1 MDFNQRKDFTKYV
14 SSGIGHDSSY
24 ESLPMQMLPRSK
36 KNSKWQK
43 YTMDTLEN
51 IGLKQIRENRVFADY
66 RKMQQGR
73 LVYSDFDETQTD
85 LRGIAATRKEQ
96 KLPTFLKHYDLIGR
110 IINLLAGEF
119 NKQKDTINIVST
131 DVFSTSEFLRE
142 KDSRIRKFTEDYFN
156 KELEIG
162 LIKKGLDPYKKDFQS
177 EEEKQAYLQKLQQ
190 ERDAIIPPDEIEKD
204 LRKNFKTAIVEWAEK
219 TMEGNY
225 IKFSL
230 DMLDTEE
237 LIDYL
242 ATGRYFRNYYVGHD
256 SYEPETWDVER
267 TFFSQDQEAL
277 YPQDCEYVGT
287 IHLLSGAKLLSRF
300 GHLIPK
306 NIQNKIYGE
315 DFYGSVTDS
324 VGPLTF
330 IENSGVQPT
339 SVPHASYYQQQT
351 AQAFQNLLGVPW
363 GNQYYRG
370 PDGELDSRY
379 SWVNPNSSGGGNNV
393 GWGKAFRDDIN
404 VRTDQVQVTEA
415 YFRSQKLM
423 GLLTIEN
430 PLTEEPYQV
439 MVEEDLVPEFLETY
453 NIKKQSTKSWKEV
466 VDNPLDNVNTITY
479 GFLPQIWIGRKLNAS
494 STNLK
499 EDFYF
504 GIEPLEYQIT
514 GTKNEFD
521 VKIPVAGIITSGI
534 GEMIRALQ
542 IDYNIVMNQNR
553 QYLEKTIGTFFMMDW
568 NLLPSQFKNDE
579 GETTAELIEEWRE
592 TIRELGIGL
601 KDGSPQNT
609 RNQNPSQNSVDQYDI
624 SYINNIQ
631 MNMAMARDYEDKA
644 FEMIGITRERK
655 GSPNEYMTTEGVKQG
670 VEASYA
676 QTEVIYKR
684 FNTAKVKEKE
694 IELAIAQYTTSNKK
708 DISVNYINGQNERI
722 IQNFVDPNFAFR
734 KLEVFPA
741 DDSSK
746 RRELEMFKNI
756 ILQRNTL
763 DSSLYD
769 LGKVITSDNFVTLL
783 EYGLEQEQKKER
795 LVAEERAHEK
805 EVNAQNIDAQ
815 KAQIEN
821 SNAREDK
828 NKQLDRDSNEYIAE
842 TRARA
847 TLADSNANPEAL
859 DKFFDKERL
868 EQSKRESQVKN
879 DQKQQEIN
887 LKKEKQK
894 LDVAGNIS
902 SLDLQFLALKEK
914 AKDRVAKK
922 EMSKDKVTVARVNT

>member
-1 MDFNQRKDFTKYV
+1 MSDFQSRKDFTKYAGGV
-14 SSGIGHDSSY
+14 TSTEY
-24 ESLPMQMLPRSK
+24 ESLPMQMLPRAK
-36 KNSKWQK
+36 KNDKWKK
-43 YTMDTLEN
+43 YVMDTLEN

-85 LRGIAATRKEQ
+85 LRGIAAARNTQ

-119 NKQKDTINIVST
+119 NKQRDTINIVST
-131 DVFSTSEFLRE
+131 DIFSTSEFLRE
-142 KDSRIRKFTEDYFN
+142 KDSRIRKFTEEYFN
-156 KELEIG
+156 KIIEIG
-162 LIKKGLDPYKKDFQS
+162 LIEKGIDPNKNDFKS
-177 EEEKQAYLQKLQQ
+177 DEERQAYLQKLQA
-190 ERDAIIPPDEIEKD
+190 ERDAIIPPEEIEED
-204 LRKNFKTAIVEWAEK
+204 LQKNFKTAIVEWAEK
-219 TMEGNY
+219 TMESNY

-237 LIDYL
+237 LINYL
-242 ATGRYFRNYYVGHD
+242 ATGRYFRNYHVGYD

-267 TFFSQDQEAL
+267 TFFSQDLDVL

-315 DFYGSVTDS
+315 DFYGNVVDS

-330 IENSGVQPT
+330 IENAGVKPT
-339 SVPHASYYQQQT
+339 SVPHASYYQQET
-351 AQAFQNLLGVPW
+351 AKGFQNLLGVPW
-363 GNQYYRG
+363 GNQYYRNS
-370 PDGELDSRY
+370 DGELDSRY
-379 SWVNPNSSGGGNNV
+379 SWVTTGRSSATL
-393 GWGKAFRDDIN
+393 GWGKQFRDDIN

-430 PLTEEPYQV
+430 PLTETPYQI
-439 MVEEDLVPEFLETY
+439 MVEEDLVPEFLEYY

-466 VDNPLDNVNTITY
+466 VDNPMENVNTITY
-479 GFLPQIWIGRKLNAS
+479 GFLPQIWKGHKLNAS

-499 EDFYF
+499 EDYYF
-504 GIEPLEYQIT
+504 GIEPLEFQIT

-568 NLLPSQFKNDE
+568 NLLPSQFKNAQ

-592 TIRELGIGL
+592 TVRELGIGL
-601 KDGSPQNT
+601 VDQSPRNTKGQNP
-609 RNQNPSQNSVDQYDI
+609 NQNNIQQYDI
-624 SYINNIQ
+624 SFINNIQ

-644 FEMIGITRERK
+644 FAMIGITRERS
-655 GSPNEYMTTEGVKQG
+655 GNPNEYMTGEGIKQG

-684 FNTAKVKEKE
+684 FNSAKVKEKE
-694 IELAIAQYTTSNKK
+694 IELAIAQYAAVNKK
-708 DISVNYINGQNERI
+708 DLSVNYINGQNERI

-734 KLEVFPA
+734 KLEVYPA
-741 DDSSK
+741 DDSTK
-746 RRELEMFKNI
+746 RRELETFKQM

-769 LGKVITSDNFVTLL
+769 LGKVVTSNNFVSLL
-783 EYGLEQEQKKER
+783 QYGLEQEQKKQKMLQDER
-795 LVAEERAHEK
+795 NHEK
-805 EVNAQNIDAQ
+805 ELNQQMLDAQ
-815 KAQIEN
+815 KQQIDEA
-821 SNAREDK
+821 NAREDR
-828 NKQLDRDSNEYIAE
+828 NKQLDRDSQEYIAE

-859 DKFFDKERL
+859 DAFFKKEKL
-868 EQSKRESQVKN
+868 EQDERDRKVKN
-879 DQKQQEIN
+879 DIKQQEVE

-894 LDVAGNIS
+894 SDLTDGISKLDME
-902 SLDLQFLALKEK
+902 FLKLRER
-914 AKDRVAKK
+914 AKDRQAKLK
-922 EMSKDKVTVARVNT
+922 ASQDKVTVARVNP

>member
-1 MDFNQRKDFTKYV
+1 MSDFNSQRDFTKYV
-14 SSGIGHDSSY
+14 GGFTSSEY
-24 ESLPMQMLPRSK
+24 EALPMQMLPRSK
-36 KNSKWQK
+36 KDDKWK
-43 YTMDTLEN
+43 RYVMDTLEN

-85 LRGIAATRKEQ
+85 LRGIQSLRQEQ
-96 KLPTFLKHYDLIGR
+96 KLPTFLKHYDIIGR

-131 DVFSTSEFLRE
+131 DVFSTGEFLRE
-142 KDSRIRKFTEDYFN
+142 KDSKIREFTESYFN

-162 LIKKGLDPYKKDFQS
+162 LIEKGLDPFKEDFQS
-177 EEEKQAYLQKLQQ
+177 EEEREAYLQQLKV
-190 ERDAIIPPDEIEKD
+190 ERDAIIPPDEIERD
-204 LRKNFKTAIVEWAEK
+204 LQKNFKTAIVEWAEK
-219 TMEGNY
+219 TMESNY

-237 LIDYL
+237 LISYL
-242 ATGRYFRNYYVGHD
+242 ATGRYFRNYYVGYD
-256 SYEPETWDVER
+256 TYEPETWDVER

-306 NIQNKIYGE
+306 KIQNKIYGE

-330 IENSGVQPT
+330 IENAGVQPT
-339 SVPHASYYQQQT
+339 SVPHAGYYQQQT
-351 AQAFQNLLGVPW
+351 AQAFQNILGVPW
-363 GNQYYRG
+363 GRQYYQG
-370 PDGELDSRY
+370 NDGELDSRY
-379 SWVNPNSSGGGNNV
+379 SWVNPNNRGNNI
-393 GWGKAFRDDIN
+393 GWGRAFRDDIN
-404 VRTDQVQVTEA
+404 VRTDQVQVTEG

-430 PLTEEPYQV
+430 PLTETPYQV
-439 MVEEDLVPEFLETY
+439 MVEEDLISEFLEYY

-466 VDNPLDNVNTITY
+466 VDDPLDNINTITY
-479 GFLPQIWIGRKLNAS
+479 GFLPQIWKGHKINATN
-494 STNLK
+494 TNLR
-499 EDFYF
+499 DDYYF
-504 GIEPLEYQIT
+504 GVEPLEYQIT

-568 NLLPSQFKNDE
+568 NLLPSQFKNE
-579 GETTAELIEEWRE
+579 KGENTAELIEEWRE

-601 KDGSPQNT
+601 VDQSPQNT
-609 RNQNPSQNSVDQYDI
+609 KGQNPNQNNIQQYDI

-631 MNMAMARDYEDKA
+631 MNMQMARDFEDKA
-644 FEMIGITRERK
+644 FAMIGITRERS
-655 GSPNEYMTTEGVKQG
+655 GNPNEYMTSEGIKQG

-694 IELAIAQYTTSNKK
+694 IELAIAQYATTNKK
-708 DISVNYINGQNERI
+708 DISVNYVNGQNERI

-734 KLEVFPA
+734 KLETFAA

-746 RRELEMFKNI
+746 RRELEMFKNH
-756 ILQRNTL
+756 ILQMNTM
-763 DSSLYD
+763 DNDIYD
-769 LGKVITSDNFVTLL
+769 LGKVVTSNNFVSLL
-783 EYGLEQEQKKER
+783 EFGLKKKQKLEQQT
-795 LVAEERAHEK
+795 AEARAHEK
-805 EVNAQNIDAQ
+805 EVEQMRIDAQ
-815 KAQIEN
+815 QAQIDK
-821 SNAREDK
+821 SNQREDL
-828 NKQLDRDSNEYIAE
+828 NKQLDRESQEEIA
-842 TRARA
+842 RIKARA
-847 TLADSNANPEAL
+847 TLADSNTNPEML
-859 DKFFDKERL
+859 DKLL
-868 EQSKRESQVKN
+868 EAEDREEKRRDNQVKN
-879 DQKQQEIN
+879 DIKQQELD
-887 LKKEKQK
+887 LKKNKQEKD
-894 LDVAGNIS
+894 LS
-902 SLDLQFLALKEK
+902 STVSGLDLKFLKLREA
-914 AKDRVAKK
+914 AKDRAARREQSKNNVAIAKI
-922 EMSKDKVTVARVNT
+922 NT

>member
-1 MDFNQRKDFTKYV
+1 MDFNQRKDYTKYV
-14 SSGIGHDSSY
+14 GGNTSSSQ

-36 KNSKWQK
+36 KNSKWEK
-43 YTMDTLEN
+43 HVMDTLEN
-51 IGLKQIRENRVFADY
+51 IGLKQIRENRVFSDY

-85 LRGIAATRKEQ
+85 LKGIASLREGE

-131 DVFSTSEFLRE
+131 DIFSTGEFLRE
-142 KDSRIRKFTEDYFN
+142 KDSKIRKFTEDYFN

-162 LIKKGLDPYKKDFQS
+162 LIEKGLDPFKNDFNSDKERQ
-177 EEEKQAYLQKLQQ
+177 EYLQKLQE
-190 ERDAIIPPDEIEKD
+190 ERNSIIPPEEIERD

-219 TMEGNY
+219 TMESNY

-237 LIDYL
+237 LINYL
-242 ATGRYFRNYYVGHD
+242 ATGRYFRNYYVGYD

-315 DFYGSVTDS
+315 DFYGESADS

-330 IENSGVQPT
+330 IEKSGAQPT
-339 SVPHASYYQQQT
+339 SVPHAGYYKQQT
-351 AQAFQNLLGVPW
+351 AQAIQNITGLPW
-363 GNQYYRG
+363 GRQYFRG
-370 PDGELDSRY
+370 EDGELDSRY
-379 SWVNPNSSGGGNNV
+379 SWVKTNTGGNSI
-393 GWGKAFRDDIN
+393 GSGKLFRDDIS
-404 VRTDQVQVTEA
+404 VRGDQVQVTEA

-430 PLTEEPYQV
+430 PLVDTPYQI
-439 MVEEDLVPEFLETY
+439 MVEESIIPEFLEYY

-466 VDNPLDNVNTITY
+466 VDNPLDNINTITY
-479 GFLPQIWIGRKLNAS
+479 GFLPEIWKGHKINAT

-499 EDFYF
+499 KDYYF
-504 GIEPLEYQIT
+504 GVEPLEYQIT

-568 NLLPSQFKNDE
+568 NLLPSQFKNE
-579 GETTAELIEEWRE
+579 KGENTAELLEEWRE
-592 TIRELGIGL
+592 TVRELGIGL
-601 KDGSPQNT
+601 TDGSPRNTVGQNP
-609 RNQNPSQNSVDQYDI
+609 NQNNIQQYDI

-644 FEMIGITRERK
+644 FAMIGITRERS
-655 GSPNEYMTTEGVKQG
+655 GNPNEYMTGEGIKQG

-684 FNTAKVKEKE
+684 FNAAKVKEKE
-694 IELAIAQYTTSNKK
+694 LELAVAQYATSNKK
-708 DISVNYINGQNERI
+708 DISVNYINGQNERV

-734 KLEVFPA
+734 KIEVYPA

-746 RRELEMFKNI
+746 RRELETFKQH
-756 ILQRNTL
+756 ILQMNTM
-763 DSSLYD
+763 DNDIYD
-769 LGKVITSDNFVTLL
+769 LGKVVTSDNFVSLL
-783 EYGLEQEQKKER
+783 EFGLKKKEK
-795 LVAEERAHEK
+795 LEKKTQEERAHEK
-805 EVNAQNIDAQ
+805 EVLDLQNKGLLQVEKERQANLNN
-815 KAQIEN
+815 EN
-821 SNAREDK
+821 R
-828 NKQLDRDSNEYIAE
+828 LDRESQEYQTE
-842 TRARA
+842 VKARA
-847 TLADSNANPEAL
+847 VLADSNVNSNTL
-859 DKFFDKERL
+859 DDFF
-868 EQSKRESQVKN
+868 
-879 DQKQQEIN
+879 
-887 LKKEKQK
+887 KKEKLEQDNRDRQIK
-894 LDVAGNIS
+894 NDMKAQELDLKAKKQETDLTNELS
-902 SLDLQFLALKEK
+902 NLDLQFLNLKEK
-914 AKDRVAKK
+914 AKDRNARLKQ
-922 EMSKDKVTVARVNT
+922 SRDKVTVAKVNT

>member
-14 SSGIGHDSSY
+14 GGFTSSEH

-36 KNSKWQK
+36 KNKKWQK
-43 YTMDTLEN
+43 FVMDTLEN

-85 LRGIAATRKEQ
+85 LRGIQATRKEQ

-119 NKQKDTINIVST
+119 NKQRDTLNIVST
-131 DVFSTSEFLRE
+131 DIFSTSEFLRE

-162 LIKKGLDPYKKDFQS
+162 LIEKGIDPYRKDFQS
-177 EEEKQAYLQKLQQ
+177 EEERQAYLEKLKA
-190 ERDAIIPPDEIEKD
+190 ERNAIIPPDEIEKD
-204 LRKNFKTAIVEWAEK
+204 LKKNFKTAIVEWAEK
-219 TMEGNY
+219 TMESNY

-242 ATGRYFRNYYVGHD
+242 ATGRYFRNYYVGYD

-267 TFFSQDQEAL
+267 TFFSQDQEVL

-287 IHLLSGAKLLSRF
+287 IHLLSGARLLSKF

-330 IENSGVQPT
+330 IENAGVRPT
-339 SVPHASYYQQQT
+339 SIPHASYYQQQT
-351 AQAFQNLLGVPW
+351 AQGFQNLTGIPW
-363 GNQYYRG
+363 GKSYHQG
-370 PDGELDSRY
+370 KDGELDYRY
-379 SWVNPNSSGGGNNV
+379 SWVNPNYTGNNI

-404 VRTDQVQVTEA
+404 VRTDQIQVTEG

-430 PLTEEPYQV
+430 PLTETPYQV
-439 MVEEDLVPEFLETY
+439 MVEEDLIPEFLDYY
-453 NIKKQSTKSWKEV
+453 NIKKQSTKSWQEV
-466 VDNPLDNVNTITY
+466 VDNPLDNINTITY
-479 GFLPQIWIGRKLNAS
+479 GFLPEIWKGYKINAS

-499 EDFYF
+499 EDYYF
-504 GIEPLEYQIT
+504 GVEPLPYQIT

-568 NLLPSQFKNDE
+568 NLLPSQFKGED

-592 TIRELGIGL
+592 TVRELGIGL
-601 KDGSPQNT
+601 VDQSPRNTQGQNP
-609 RNQNPSQNSVDQYDI
+609 NQNNIQQYDI
-624 SYINNIQ
+624 SYIQNIQ
-631 MNMAMARDYEDKA
+631 MNMNMARDYEDKA
-644 FEMIGITRERK
+644 FSIIGITRERA
-655 GSPNEYMTTEGVKQG
+655 GNPNEYMNGEGVKQG

-694 IELAIAQYTTSNKK
+694 IELSIAQYAASNGK

-722 IQNFVDPNFAFR
+722 IQNFVDPNFSFR
-734 KLEVFPA
+734 KLEVFPS
-741 DDSSK
+741 DDSTK
-746 RRELEMFKNI
+746 RRELETFKNI

-769 LGKVITSDNFVTLL
+769 LGKVITSDNFVSLL
-783 EYGLEQEQKKER
+783 EYGLEQEQKKQKQIEDT
-795 LVAEERAHEK
+795 RAHEK
-805 EVNAQNIDAQ
+805 ELNQQAIDGEQ
-815 KAQIEN
+815 LRIDKE
-821 SNAREDK
+821 NARQDR
-828 NKQLDRDSNEYIAE
+828 NSQLDRESNEYIAE
-842 TRARA
+842 TKARA

-859 DKFFDKERL
+859 DAFFEKEKL
-868 EQSKRESQVKN
+868 EQNERDNKVKN
-879 DQKQQEIN
+879 DIKQQEVD

-894 LDVAGNIS
+894 TDLSGTLTN
-902 SLDLQFLALKEK
+902 LDLQFLKLRED
-914 AKDRVAKK
+914 AKDRAARR
-922 EMSKDKVTVARVNT
+922 EQSKDNVAIARINP

>member
-1 MDFNQRKDFTKYV
+1 MDYNQRKDFTKYV
-14 SSGIGHDSSY
+14 GGFTSSEY

-36 KNSKWQK
+36 KNDKWK
-43 YTMDTLEN
+43 RYVMDTLEN

-85 LRGIAATRKEQ
+85 LRGIQSIRQEQ

-131 DVFSTSEFLRE
+131 DIFSTGEFLRE
-142 KDSRIRKFTEDYFN
+142 KDSRIREFTEEYFN

-162 LIKKGLDPYKKDFQS
+162 LIEKGIDPFRKDFES
-177 EEEKQAYLQKLQQ
+177 EEERQQYLQKLQE
-190 ERDAIIPPDEIEKD
+190 ERDALIPPEDIEKD
-204 LRKNFKTAIVEWAEK
+204 LQKNFKTAIVEWAEK
-219 TMEGNY
+219 TMESNY

-237 LIDYL
+237 LISYL
-242 ATGRYFRNYYVGHD
+242 ATGRYFRNYYVGYD

-267 TFFSQDQEAL
+267 TFFSQDQDAL

-330 IENSGVQPT
+330 IENAGVQPT
-339 SVPHASYYQQQT
+339 SVPHAAYYQQQT

-363 GNQYYRG
+363 GRQYFRG
-370 PDGELDSRY
+370 DNGELDSRY
-379 SWVNPNSSGGGNNV
+379 SWVNPNFRGNNV
-393 GWGKAFRDDIN
+393 GWGRAFRDDIN

-430 PLTEEPYQV
+430 PLTETPYQV
-439 MVEEDLVPEFLETY
+439 MVEEDLVPDFLEYY

-466 VDNPLDNVNTITY
+466 VDNPLDNINTITY
-479 GFLPQIWIGRKLNAS
+479 GFLPQIWKGHKINATN
-494 STNLK
+494 TNLK
-499 EDFYF
+499 EDYYF

-568 NLLPSQFKNDE
+568 HLLPSQFKNE
-579 GETTAELIEEWRE
+579 RGETTAELIEEWRE
-592 TIRELGIGL
+592 TVRELGIGL
-601 KDGSPQNT
+601 VDNSLTNT
-609 RNQNPSQNSVDQYDI
+609 RGLNPNQNSIQAYDI

-631 MNMAMARDYEDKA
+631 MNMQMARDYEDKA
-644 FEMIGITRERK
+644 FAMIGITRERS
-655 GSPNEYMTTEGVKQG
+655 GNPNEYMTGEGIKQG

-694 IELAIAQYTTSNKK
+694 IELAIAQYAATNQK
-708 DISVNYINGQNERI
+708 DISVNYVNGQNERI

-734 KLEVFPA
+734 KLETFPA

-746 RRELEMFKNI
+746 RRELEMFKNH
-756 ILQRNTL
+756 ILQLNTM
-763 DSSLYD
+763 DNDIYD
-769 LGKVITSDNFVTLL
+769 LGKVVTSDNFVTLL
-783 EYGLEQEQKKER
+783 EFGLQKKKKLQQETE
-795 LVAEERAHEK
+795 AARAHEK
-805 EVNAQNIDAQ
+805 ELIQMQNEAAQ
-815 KAQIEN
+815 AQIDKANE
-821 SNAREDK
+821 REDL
-828 NKQLDRDSNEYIAE
+828 NKQLDRESQEEIA
-842 TRARA
+842 RIKARA
-847 TLADSNANPEAL
+847 TLADSNTDPGML
-859 DKFFDKERL
+859 DKLLAAEER
-868 EQSKRESQVKN
+868 EEKKRDTETKN
-879 DQKQQEIN
+879 DMKQQEID
-887 LKKEKQK
+887 LKKSKQK
-894 LDVAGNIS
+894 SDIS
-902 SLDLQFLALKEK
+902 STLTNLDLEFLKLREA
-914 AKDRVAKK
+914 AKDRAARR
-922 EMSKDKVTVARVNT
+922 EQSKDNVAIARINP

>member
-1 MDFNQRKDFTKYV
+1 MDYKSAQDYTKYV
-14 SSGIGHDSSY
+14 GGNSSSQY

-36 KNSKWQK
+36 KNDKWKK
-43 YTMDTLEN
+43 YVMDTLEN

-85 LRGIAATRKEQ
+85 LRGIAAARQGQ

-119 NKQKDTINIVST
+119 NKQRDTLNIVST

-162 LIKKGLDPYKKDFQS
+162 LIEKGIDPYKNDFKS
-177 EEEKQAYLQKLQQ
+177 EEEKQAYVKKLQE
-190 ERDAIIPPDEIEKD
+190 ERNAIIPPDEIERD

-219 TMEGNY
+219 TMESNY

-242 ATGRYFRNYYVGHD
+242 STGRYFRNYYVGYD

-315 DFYGSVTDS
+315 DFYGAGTDS

-330 IENSGVQPT
+330 LENAGGKPT
-339 SVPHASYYQQQT
+339 SVPHASYHQRQT
-351 AQAFQNLLGVPW
+351 AQSFQNLIGVPW
-363 GNQYYRG
+363 GQTWG
-370 PDGELDSRY
+370 KGKDGELESRY
-379 SWVNPNSSGGGNNV
+379 SWVNTNNTGNNL
-393 GWGKAFRDDIN
+393 GWGKQFRDDIN

-430 PLTEEPYQV
+430 PLTETPYQV
-439 MVEEDLVPEFLETY
+439 MVEEDLIPEFLEY
-453 NIKKQSTKSWKEV
+453 YDIKKQSTKSWQEV
-466 VDNPLDNVNTITY
+466 VDDPLDNINTITY
-479 GFLPQIWIGRKLNAS
+479 GFLPEIWKGHKINAS
-494 STNLK
+494 TTNLK
-499 EDFYF
+499 KDYYF
-504 GIEPLEYQIT
+504 GIEKLKYQIT

-568 NLLPSQFKNDE
+568 NLLPSQFKGE
-579 GETTAELIEEWRE
+579 SGETTAELIEEWRE
-592 TIRELGIGL
+592 TVRELGIGL
-601 KDGSPQNT
+601 VDQSPQNT
-609 RNQNPSQNSVDQYDI
+609 KNLNPNQNNIQQYDI

-644 FEMIGITRERK
+644 FAIIGITRERS
-655 GSPNEYMTTEGVKQG
+655 GNPNEYMTGEGIKQG

-684 FNTAKVKEKE
+684 FNSAKVKEKE
-694 IELAIAQYTTSNKK
+694 IELSIAQYAATNKK
-708 DISVNYINGQNERI
+708 DISVNYVDGQNERI
-722 IQNFVDPNFAFR
+722 IENFVDPNFAFR
-734 KLEVFPA
+734 KLEVYPA
-741 DDSSK
+741 DDSAK
-746 RRELEMFKNI
+746 RRELETFKNH
-756 ILQRNTL
+756 ILNMNTM
-763 DSSLYD
+763 DNDIYD
-769 LGKVITSDNFVTLL
+769 LGKVVTSDNFVSLL
-783 EYGLEQEQKKER
+783 EFGLKKKER
-795 LVAEERAHEK
+795 LEKATQDQREHEK
-805 EVNAQNIDAQ
+805 ALNQQNLDAQ
-815 KAQIEN
+815 QNQIN
-821 SNAREDK
+821 ISNEREDR
-828 NKQLDRDSNEYIAE
+828 NKQLDRESEEYQTE
-842 TRARA
+842 MKARA
-847 TLADSNANPEAL
+847 TLADSNTDPGML
-859 DKFFDKERL
+859 DKLIDAEDRADK
-868 EQSKRESQVKN
+868 KRDSQIKS
-879 DQKQQEIN
+879 DQKQQEID
-887 LKKEKQK
+887 LKGKKQNADLK
-894 LDVAGNIS
+894 NDLTGLDF
-902 SLDLQFLALKEK
+902 QFLKLREG
-914 AKDRVAKK
+914 AKDRAARR
-922 EMSKDKVTVARVNT
+922 EQSKDNLMIAKVNK

>member
-1 MDFNQRKDFTKYV
+1 MDFNQRKDYTKYV
-14 SSGIGHDSSY
+14 GGITSSEY
-24 ESLPMQMLPRSK
+24 ESLPNQMLTRNK
-36 KNSKWQK
+36 KNEKWKK
-43 YTMDTLEN
+43 YVMDTLEN

-85 LRGIAATRKEQ
+85 LRGIAAARQTQ

-119 NKQKDTINIVST
+119 NKQKDSINIVST
-131 DVFSTSEFLRE
+131 DIFSTSEYLRE
-142 KDSRIRKFTEDYFN
+142 KDSKIRKFTEDYFN

-162 LIKKGLDPYKKDFQS
+162 LIEKGLDPYKQNFES
-177 EEEKQAYLQKLQQ
+177 EEEKQAYLQQLQA
-190 ERDAIIPPDEIEKD
+190 ERDAIIPPDEIERD
-204 LRKNFKTAIVEWAEK
+204 LQKNFKTAIVEWAEK
-219 TMEGNY
+219 TMESNY

-230 DMLDTEE
+230 EMLDTEE
-237 LIDYL
+237 LINYL
-242 ATGRYFRNYYVGHD
+242 ATGRYFRNYHVGFD

-267 TFFSQDQEAL
+267 TFFSQDQEVL

-287 IHLLSGAKLLSRF
+287 IHLLSGALLLSKF

-315 DFYGSVTDS
+315 DFYGSVSDS
-324 VGPLTF
+324 VGPLAF

-351 AQAFQNLLGVPW
+351 AEAFQNLLGVPW
-363 GNQYYRG
+363 GKQYGRG
-370 PDGELDSRY
+370 QDGELESRY
-379 SWVNPNSSGGGNNV
+379 NWVNTNNTGNTI
-393 GWGKAFRDDIN
+393 GWGKNFRDDIN
-404 VRTDQVQVTEA
+404 VRTDQVQVTEG

-430 PLTEEPYQV
+430 PLTEIPYQV
-439 MVEEDLVPEFLETY
+439 MVEEDLVPEFLDY
-453 NIKKQSTKSWKEV
+453 YKIKKQSTKSWQEV
-466 VDNPLDNVNTITY
+466 VDNPMDHINTITY
-479 GFLPQIWIGRKLNAS
+479 GFLPQIWKGHKINAS

-499 EDFYF
+499 EDYYF

-568 NLLPSQFKNDE
+568 NLLPSQFKNE
-579 GETTAELIEEWRE
+579 KGETTAELIEEWRE
-592 TIRELGIGL
+592 TVRELGIGL
-601 KDGSPQNT
+601 VDQSPRNTKGQNP
-609 RNQNPSQNSVDQYDI
+609 NQNNIQQYDI

-644 FEMIGITRERK
+644 FAIIGITKERA
-655 GSPNEYMTTEGVKQG
+655 GNPNEYMTGEGIKQG

-684 FNTAKVKEKE
+684 FNAAKVKEKE
-694 IELAIAQYTTSNKK
+694 IELAIAQYAAVNGK

-734 KLEVFPA
+734 KLEVYPS
-741 DDSSK
+741 DDSNK
-746 RRELEMFKNI
+746 RRELETFKQM

-769 LGKVITSDNFVTLL
+769 LGKVVTSNNFVTLL
-783 EYGLEQEQKKER
+783 EYGLEQEKKKAK
-795 LVAEERAHEK
+795 LTQEERDHEK
-805 EVNAQNIDAQ
+805 EMGQQTIEAQQ
-815 KAQIEN
+815 LQIQEAN
-821 SNAREDK
+821 KREDR
-828 NKQLDRDSNEYIAE
+828 NKQLDRESAEYQTE
-842 TRARA
+842 VKARA
-847 TLADSNANPEAL
+847 TLADSNVNPDTL
-859 DKFFDKERL
+859 DDFFKKEKLEQVERDNEIKNDFKQQEL
-868 EQSKRESQVKN
+868 TLKTQKQENDISSSFSNIDLQFMKLKEDAKDRAARREQSKDN
-879 DQKQQEIN
+879 
-887 LKKEKQK
+887 
-894 LDVAGNIS
+894 
-902 SLDLQFLALKEK
+902 
-914 AKDRVAKK
+914 
-922 EMSKDKVTVARVNT
+922 VTIARVNT

>member
-1 MDFNQRKDFTKYV
+1 MSDFNSQRDFTKYV
-14 SSGIGHDSSY
+14 GNGFTSSEY

-36 KNSKWQK
+36 KNDKWK
-43 YTMDTLEN
+43 RYTMDTLEN

-73 LVYSDFDETQTD
+73 LVYSDFDEIQTD
-85 LRGIAATRKEQ
+85 LRGIQSIRQEQ

-119 NKQKDTINIVST
+119 NKQRDTLNIVST
-131 DVFSTSEFLRE
+131 DVFSTGEFLRE
-142 KDSRIRKFTEDYFN
+142 KDSRIRAFTEEYFN

-162 LIKKGLDPYKKDFQS
+162 LIEKGLDPYKQDFKS
-177 EEEKQAYLQKLQQ
+177 EDEREMYLQKLQE
-190 ERDAIIPPDEIEKD
+190 ERDAIIPPDEIERD

-219 TMEGNY
+219 TMESNY

-237 LIDYL
+237 LINYL
-242 ATGRYFRNYYVGHD
+242 ATGRYFRNYYVGYD
-256 SYEPETWDVER
+256 TYEPETWDVER
-267 TFFSQDQEAL
+267 TFFSQDQEAK

-315 DFYGSVTDS
+315 DFYGSETDS

-330 IENSGVQPT
+330 LEHAGGTPT

-351 AQAFQNLLGVPW
+351 AQAFQNLLGTPW
-363 GNQYYRG
+363 GKQFYRG
-370 PDGELDSRY
+370 SDGELESRY
-379 SWVNPNSSGGGNNV
+379 SWVNPNNRGNNI
-393 GWGKAFRDDIN
+393 GWGKIFRDDIN

-423 GLLTIEN
+423 GLLTIET
-430 PLTEEPYQV
+430 PLTETPYQV
-439 MVEEDLVPEFLETY
+439 MVEEDLIPEFLEYY

-466 VDNPLDNVNTITY
+466 VDNPLDNINTITY
-479 GFLPQIWIGRKLNAS
+479 GFLPEIWKGHKINAT

-499 EDFYF
+499 DDYYF
-504 GIEPLEYQIT
+504 GIEPLEFQIT

-568 NLLPSQFKNDE
+568 NLLPSQFKNE
-579 GETTAELIEEWRE
+579 KGETTAELIEEWRE
-592 TIRELGIGL
+592 TVRELGIGL
-601 KDGSPQNT
+601 VDQSPRNTKGQNP
-609 RNQNPSQNSVDQYDI
+609 NQNNIQQYDI

-644 FEMIGITRERK
+644 FAMIGITRERS
-655 GSPNEYMTTEGVKQG
+655 GNPNEYMTGEGIKQG

-694 IELAIAQYTTSNKK
+694 IELAIAQYAATNKK

-722 IQNFVDPNFAFR
+722 IQNFVDPDFAFR
-734 KLEVFPA
+734 KLEVYPA
-741 DDSSK
+741 DDSAK
-746 RRELEMFKNI
+746 RRELETFKQH
-756 ILQRNTL
+756 ILQMNTM
-763 DSSLYD
+763 DNDIYD
-769 LGKVITSDNFVTLL
+769 LGKVVTSDNFVSLL
-783 EYGLEQEQKKER
+783 EFGLDKKKKLEKATQEQR
-795 LVAEERAHEK
+795 QHEK
-805 EVNAQNIDAQ
+805 ELIDLQNQSAQQLQDKID
-815 KAQIEN
+815 
-821 SNAREDK
+821 AREDR
-828 NKQLDRDSNEYIAE
+828 NKQLDRESEEYQTE
-842 TRARA
+842 VKARA
-847 TLADSNANPEAL
+847 TLADSNADPTSL
-859 DKFFDKERL
+859 DKFFEKDKI
-868 EQSKRESQVKN
+868 EQTKRDSQIKN
-879 DQKQQEIN
+879 DIKQQEVD

-894 LDVAGNIS
+894 LDIKSNVS
-902 SLDLQFLALKEK
+902 SLDLEFLKLREK
-914 AKDRVAKK
+914 AKDRQARLKQ
-922 EMSKDKVTVARVNT
+922 SQNTVTVARVNQ

>member
-1 MDFNQRKDFTKYV
+1 MDYNQRKDFTKYV
-14 SSGIGHDSSY
+14 GGFTSSEY
-24 ESLPMQMLPRSK
+24 EALPMQMLPRSK
-36 KNSKWQK
+36 KNDKWK
-43 YTMDTLEN
+43 RYVMDTLEN

-85 LRGIAATRKEQ
+85 LRGIQSLRQEQ
-96 KLPTFLKHYDLIGR
+96 KLPTFLKHYDIIGR

-131 DVFSTSEFLRE
+131 DVFSTGEFLRE
-142 KDSRIRKFTEDYFN
+142 KDSKIREFTESYFN

-162 LIKKGLDPYKKDFQS
+162 LIEKGLDPFKEDFQS
-177 EEEKQAYLQKLQQ
+177 EEEREAYLQQLKV
-190 ERDAIIPPDEIEKD
+190 ERDAIIPPDEIERD
-204 LRKNFKTAIVEWAEK
+204 LQKNFKTAIVEWAEK
-219 TMEGNY
+219 TMESNY

-237 LIDYL
+237 LISYL
-242 ATGRYFRNYYVGHD
+242 ATGRYFRNYYVGYD
-256 SYEPETWDVER
+256 TYEPETWDVER

-306 NIQNKIYGE
+306 KIQNKIYGE

-330 IENSGVQPT
+330 IENAGVQPT
-339 SVPHASYYQQQT
+339 SVPHAGYYQQQT
-351 AQAFQNLLGVPW
+351 AQAFQNILGVPW
-363 GNQYYRG
+363 GRQYYQG
-370 PDGELDSRY
+370 NDGELDSRY
-379 SWVNPNSSGGGNNV
+379 SWVNPNNRGNNI
-393 GWGKAFRDDIN
+393 GWGRAFRDDIN
-404 VRTDQVQVTEA
+404 VRTDQVQVTEG

-430 PLTEEPYQV
+430 PLTETPYQV
-439 MVEEDLVPEFLETY
+439 MVEEDLIPEFLEYY

-466 VDNPLDNVNTITY
+466 VDDPLDNINTITY
-479 GFLPQIWIGRKLNAS
+479 GFLPQIWKGHKINATN
-494 STNLK
+494 TNLR
-499 EDFYF
+499 DDYYF
-504 GIEPLEYQIT
+504 GVEPLEYQIT

-568 NLLPSQFKNDE
+568 HLLPSQFKNE
-579 GETTAELIEEWRE
+579 KGETTAELIEDWRE
-592 TIRELGIGL
+592 TVRELGIGL
-601 KDGSPQNT
+601 MDGSPRNT
-609 RNQNPSQNSVDQYDI
+609 QNQNPNQNNIQQYDI

-631 MNMAMARDYEDKA
+631 MNMQMARDFEDKA
-644 FEMIGITRERK
+644 FAMIGITRERS
-655 GSPNEYMTTEGVKQG
+655 GNPNEYMTGEGIKQG

-694 IELAIAQYTTSNKK
+694 IELAIAQYATTNKK
-708 DISVNYINGQNERI
+708 DISVNYVNGQNERI

-734 KLEVFPA
+734 KLETFAA

-746 RRELEMFKNI
+746 RRELEMFKNH
-756 ILQRNTL
+756 ILQMNTM
-763 DSSLYD
+763 DNDIYD
-769 LGKVITSDNFVTLL
+769 LGKVVTSNNFVSLL
-783 EYGLEQEQKKER
+783 EFGLKKKQKLEQQT
-795 LVAEERAHEK
+795 AETRAHEK
-805 EVNAQNIDAQ
+805 EVEQMRIDAQ
-815 KAQIEN
+815 QAQIDK
-821 SNAREDK
+821 SNQREDL
-828 NKQLDRDSNEYIAE
+828 NKQLDRESQEEIA
-842 TRARA
+842 RIKARA
-847 TLADSNANPEAL
+847 TLADSNTNPEML
-859 DKFFDKERL
+859 DKLL
-868 EQSKRESQVKN
+868 EAEDREEKRRDNQVKN
-879 DQKQQEIN
+879 DIKQQEVD
-887 LKKEKQK
+887 LKKNKQEND
-894 LDVAGNIS
+894 LS
-902 SLDLQFLALKEK
+902 STVSGLDLEFLKLREA
-914 AKDRVAKK
+914 AKDRVARR
-922 EMSKDKVTVARVNT
+922 EQSKDSVAIAKINI

>member
-1 MDFNQRKDFTKYV
+1 MSDFNSRKDYTKYV
-14 SSGIGHDSSY
+14 GGITSSEY

-36 KNSKWQK
+36 KNDKWKK
-43 YTMDTLEN
+43 YVMDTLEN

-85 LRGIAATRKEQ
+85 LRGIAAARAGQ
-96 KLPTFLKHYDLIGR
+96 QLPTFLKHYDLIGR

-131 DVFSTSEFLRE
+131 DMFSTGEFLRE
-142 KDSRIRKFTEDYFN
+142 KDSKIRKFTEDYFN

-162 LIKKGLDPYKKDFQS
+162 LIEKGIDPYRKDFKS
-177 EEEKQAYLQKLQQ
+177 EEEKQQYLQKLQE
-190 ERDAIIPPDEIEKD
+190 ERNEIIPPDEIERD

-219 TMEGNY
+219 TMESNY

-237 LIDYL
+237 LISYL
-242 ATGRYFRNYYVGHD
+242 ATGRYFRNYHVGYD

-267 TFFSQDQEAL
+267 TFFSQDQDAL

-315 DFYGSVTDS
+315 DFYGSSTDS

-330 IENSGVQPT
+330 IQNAGVQPV
-339 SVPHASYYQQQT
+339 SVPHAGHYQQQT

-363 GNQYYRG
+363 GKQHFRG
-370 PDGELDSRY
+370 EDGELDSRY
-379 SWVNPNSSGGGNNV
+379 SWVNTSNRGNTI

-430 PLTEEPYQV
+430 PLTETPYQV
-439 MVEEDLVPEFLETY
+439 MVEEDLISDFLDYY

-466 VDNPLDNVNTITY
+466 VNKPLDNINTITY
-479 GFLPQIWIGRKLNAS
+479 GFLPQIWKGHKINAT

-499 EDFYF
+499 EDYYF

-568 NLLPSQFKNDE
+568 NLLPSQFKNEKGD
-579 GETTAELIEEWRE
+579 TTAELIEDWRE
-592 TIRELGIGL
+592 TVRELGIGL
-601 KDGSPQNT
+601 VDQSPRNTKGQNP
-609 RNQNPSQNSVDQYDI
+609 NQNNIQQYDI

-644 FEMIGITRERK
+644 FAMIGITRERS
-655 GSPNEYMTTEGVKQG
+655 GNPNEYMTGEGIKQG

-684 FNTAKVKEKE
+684 FNAAKVKEKE
-694 IELAIAQYTTSNKK
+694 IELSIAQYAAINNK
-708 DISVNYINGQNERI
+708 DISVNYIDGQNERI
-722 IQNFVDPNFAFR
+722 IRNFVDPDFAFR
-734 KLEVFPA
+734 KLEVYPA
-741 DDSSK
+741 DDSEK
-746 RRELEMFKNI
+746 RRELETFKNH
-756 ILQRNTL
+756 ILQLNTM
-763 DSSLYD
+763 DNDIYD
-769 LGKVITSDNFVTLL
+769 LGKVVTSDNFVSLL
-783 EYGLEQEQKKER
+783 EFGLKKKEKLAKNQQLEHDR
-795 LVAEERAHEK
+795 AKELVDMQNQA
-805 EVNAQNIDAQ
+805 AQT
-815 KAQIEN
+815 QIEN
-821 SNAREDK
+821 ANQREDY
-828 NKQLDRDSNEYIAE
+828 NKQLDRESQEEIA
-842 TRARA
+842 RIKARA
-847 TLADSNANPEAL
+847 TLADSNTDPAML
-859 DKFFDKERL
+859 DKLLAAEDREEK
-868 EQSKRESQVKN
+868 KRDSHIKN
-879 DQKQQEIN
+879 DIKQQEVN
-887 LKKEKQK
+887 LKKIKQEKDISN
-894 LDVAGNIS
+894 DVSN
-902 SLDLQFLALKEK
+902 LDLQFLKLRES
-914 AKDRVAKK
+914 AKDRAARR
-922 EMSKDKVTVARVNT
+922 EISKDTVTVARVNP

>member
-1 MDFNQRKDFTKYV
+1 MDFNQRKDYAKYV
-14 SSGIGHDSSY
+14 GGNTSGQM

-36 KNSKWQK
+36 KNDKWK
-43 YTMDTLEN
+43 KHVMDTLEN
-51 IGLKQIRENRVFADY
+51 IGLQQIRENRVFADY

-85 LRGIAATRKEQ
+85 LKGIAHLREGER
-96 KLPTFLKHYDLIGR
+96 LPTFLKHYDLIGR

-119 NKQKDTINIVST
+119 NKQRDTINIVST
-131 DVFSTSEFLRE
+131 DIFSTGEFLRE

-162 LIKKGLDPYKKDFQS
+162 LIEKGLDPFKSDFTS
-177 EEEKQAYLQKLQQ
+177 EEERQQYLQVLQQ
-190 ERDAIIPPDEIEKD
+190 ERDAIIPPDKIEQD

-219 TMEGNY
+219 TLESNY

-242 ATGRYFRNYYVGHD
+242 ATGRYFRNYHVGYD

-315 DFYGSVTDS
+315 DFYGTGTDS

-330 IENSGVQPT
+330 IQNSGVQPV
-339 SVPHASYYQQQT
+339 SVPHAGYYQQQT
-351 AQAFQNLLGVPW
+351 AQAFQNLTGVPW
-363 GNQYYRG
+363 GKQYFRG
-370 PDGELDSRY
+370 EDGNLDSRY
-379 SWVNPNSSGGGNNV
+379 SWVTTNDRGNSI
-393 GWGKAFRDDIN
+393 GWGKMFRDDIN
-404 VRTDQVQVTEA
+404 VRRDQVQVTEA

-430 PLTEEPYQV
+430 PLVDTPYQV
-439 MVEEDLVPEFLETY
+439 MVEESIIPEFLEYY

-466 VDNPLDNVNTITY
+466 VDNPLDNINTITY
-479 GFLPQIWIGRKLNAS
+479 GFLPEIWKGHKINAT

-499 EDFYF
+499 EDYYF

-568 NLLPSQFKNDE
+568 NLLPSQFKGEN
-579 GETTAELIEEWRE
+579 GETTAELVEEWRE
-592 TIRELGIGL
+592 TVRELGIGL
-601 KDGSPQNT
+601 TDGSPRNTAGQNP
-609 RNQNPSQNSVDQYDI
+609 NQNNIQQYDI

-631 MNMAMARDYEDKA
+631 MNMAMARDYEDRA
-644 FEMIGITRERK
+644 FAMIGITRERA
-655 GSPNEYMTTEGVKQG
+655 GNPNEYMTGEGIKQG
-670 VEASYA
+670 VDASYA

-684 FNTAKVKEKE
+684 FNAAKVKEKE
-694 IELAIAQYTTSNKK
+694 LELSVAQYAVSNKK

-722 IQNFVDPNFAFR
+722 IQNFVDPDFAFR
-734 KLEVFPA
+734 KLEVYPA

-746 RRELEMFKNI
+746 RRELERFKQKMI
-756 ILQRNTL
+756 EDNTL
-763 DSSLYD
+763 GNSMHDMA
-769 LGKVITSDNFVTLL
+769 KIITSDNFVSIL
-783 EYGLEQEQKKER
+783 EHGLSQEQKKQEQ
-795 LVAEERAHEK
+795 LQQERAHEK
-805 EVNAQNIDAQ
+805 ELLDKQNEGLMQVEKERLANANNE
-815 KAQIEN
+815 K
-821 SNAREDK
+821 R
-828 NKQLDRDSNEYIAE
+828 LDRESQEYIAE
-842 TRARA
+842 VKARA
-847 TLADSNANPEAL
+847 VLADSNVDSSTL
-859 DKFFDKERL
+859 DNFFKKEKM
-868 EQSKRESQVKN
+868 EQDERDRQVKN
-879 DQKQQEIN
+879 DIKM
-887 LKKEKQK
+887 KELDIKQK
-894 LDVAGNIS
+894 KQEYDASN
-902 SLDLQFLALKEK
+902 DLSKVDEMFLKLREN
-914 AKDRVAKK
+914 AKDRQARLKQ
-922 EMSKDKVTVARVNT
+922 SQDTVTVARVNT